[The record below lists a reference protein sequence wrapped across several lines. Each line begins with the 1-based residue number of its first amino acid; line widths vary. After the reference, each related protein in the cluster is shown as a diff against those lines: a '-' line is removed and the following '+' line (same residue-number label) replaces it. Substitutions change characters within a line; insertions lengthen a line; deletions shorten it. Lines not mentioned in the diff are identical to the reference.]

1 MPNRFLRLAGTTGTT
16 RTPLNSGISDDA
28 RAFSITRKK
37 EIVTKLC
44 RRDSIMEGGDV
55 AYIAGEII
63 RTTSG
68 SLGAREKDK
77 GNPVLI

>member
-1 MPNRFLRLAGTTGTT
+1 
-16 RTPLNSGISDDA
+16 
-28 RAFSITRKK
+28 
-37 EIVTKLC
+37 
-44 RRDSIMEGGDV
+44 MEGGDV
-55 AYIAGEII
+55 AYIAVEII